1 MTSRDRGAQCL
12 PSSDEEKKPMARLSR
27 PFNALIATPRA
38 LLIGAFVS
46 FTGAFC
52 LAGPAAADEFTPAQ
66 KTEIETIFKDYL
78 LKNPEILREAI
89 GELEKREKAAEA
101 EARNKVVG
109 DPQSPLYTSTHQ
121 AIIGNPDGKITLI
134 EFFDYNCGYCK
145 KALSDL
151 SRLLKENP
159 DLRVILRD
167 FPILSEGSVEAA
179 KIEEGVRLQLKG
191 DKFWEFHQKL
201 LGSRGPVGGAQALAI
216 AKEAGADMDKLQ
228 KDAAAPTAKDGID
241 EADKLGRTLAVTG
254 TPSYVIGDEV
264 VIGAVGYDAL
274 KAKVDN
280 VRKCGK
286 AACS

>member
-1 MTSRDRGAQCL
+1 
-12 PSSDEEKKPMARLSR
+12 MARLSR
-27 PFNALIATPRA
+27 PFNELIATPRA
-38 LLIGAFVS
+38 LLFGAVVS
-46 FTGAFC
+46 FAGILS

-66 KTEIETIFKDYL
+66 KTEIEGIFKDYL
-78 LKNPEILREAI
+78 LKNPEVLRDAI
-89 GELEKREKAAEA
+89 AELEKREKAAEA

-109 DPQSPLYTSTHQ
+109 DPTSPLYTSTNQ
-121 AIIGNPDGKITLI
+121 AVIGNPDGKVTQM

-151 SRLLKENP
+151 TRLVKENS

-179 KIEEGVRLQLKG
+179 KIEAGVRLQLKG

-216 AKEAGADMDKLQ
+216 AKEAGVDMDKLQ

-241 EADKLGRTLAVTG
+241 ESDKLGRALAVTG
-254 TPSYVIGDEV
+254 TPSFVIGDEV

-274 KAKVDN
+274 KSKIDN